1 VLHHTAPVV
10 LIAVVAY
17 ETGAARLRRRGDRWP
32 AARDLAFAAGGVV
45 VLGAGGVP
53 GFAGHMVQH
62 VLLGMIAPVLLVLS
76 RPVTVLLRAAPAR
89 ARRRLKR
96 VLTSRF
102 AAVLV
107 FPPVAAVL
115 EASGL
120 WVLYRTGLYAATER
134 NPWLHGVVQLHVFL
148 VGVLFTAS
156 LCQLDPVRHRYG
168 AGLRAAA
175 LVAAAAAHAVL
186 AKTLYLAPPP
196 GVALTDADAR
206 IAAEV
211 MYYGGDVAEL
221 ALAAVIAAQWYAR
234 RGRELRRKGV
244 VAESH

>member
-1 VLHHTAPVV
+1 
-10 LIAVVAY
+10 
-17 ETGAARLRRRGDRWP
+17 
-32 AARDLAFAAGGVV
+32 
-45 VLGAGGVP
+45 
-53 GFAGHMVQH
+53 
-62 VLLGMIAPVLLVLS
+62 
-76 RPVTVLLRAAPAR
+76 
-89 ARRRLKR
+89 
-96 VLTSRF
+96 
-102 AAVLV
+102 
-107 FPPVAAVL
+107 
-115 EASGL
+115 
-120 WVLYRTGLYAATER
+120 
-134 NPWLHGVVQLHVFL
+134 
-148 VGVLFTAS
+148 
-156 LCQLDPVRHRYG
+156 VRHRYG

-196 GVALTDADAR
+196 GVALTETDAR